1 MKKFS
6 VLFMASG
13 RNMGLTFNLSRL
25 AIALKEIGHKVVT
38 VSELGE
44 EEKGLAEELKRKGI
58 AHYTFYGLD
67 ALSLKNTV
75 KAARTIGKIAD
86 YENVDVVHVQ
96 GMRQL
101 IVAFLASRIFSPGKK
116 VAIVAS
122 THSILAGTPYE
133 KATLFIESLLLNL
146 CADLAMPVSKLLA
159 NRLIDCGLIRNKVV
173 VVYNGIDS
181 KLVEETLCKDHDDR
195 SLLLGKVKF
204 SSDILIGYF
213 ARLVPNKG
221 HEYLIDAISKVS
233 KDHPNVK
240 LLIGGDGP
248 LKHELKSLSKQL
260 GVEEKVVFV
269 GKIEHKTVYKL
280 LKRVD
285 IYVFPSSAELFPYA
299 ILEAMAAGKPI
310 VSTHIGGVPEII
322 KNGETGFLVP
332 PKDQDKLA
340 DGIRKLIEKPK
351 EAEQMGR
358 NGRKLIEEKFTLGKI
373 ADDLTKC
380 YEISIRRK
388 HR

>member
-1 MKKFS
+1 MKKFN
-6 VLFMASG
+6 VLFIASG
-13 RNMGLTFNLSRL
+13 RNMGLTFNLTRL
-25 AIALKEIGHKVVT
+25 AVALKAIGHKVVAI
-38 VSELGE
+38 SELGE

-58 AHYTFYGLD
+58 THYTFYGLD
-67 ALSLKNTV
+67 TLSLKSSI

-86 YENVDVVHVQ
+86 YENVDIVHAQ
-96 GMRQL
+96 GIRQL
-101 IVAFLASRIFSPGKK
+101 IVAFLASRIFSPRKK
-116 VAIVAS
+116 IAIVAS
-122 THSILAGTPYE
+122 THTTLAGTPYE

-146 CADLAMPVSKLLA
+146 CADLAMPVSKLVA
-159 NRLIDCGLIRNKVV
+159 NRLIECGLIRNKVV

-181 KLVEETLCKDHDDR
+181 QLVEETLCKDHDR
-195 SLLLGKVKF
+195 SLLLGKIKF
-204 SSDILIGYF
+204 SSDIVIGYF

-221 HEYLIDAISKVS
+221 HQYLIDAISKVS

-269 GKIEHKTVYKL
+269 GKIEHEAVYRL
-280 LKRVD
+280 LKCVD

-310 VSTHIGGVPEII
+310 VSTPVGGVPEVI
-322 KNGETGFLVP
+322 KNGETGLLVP

-358 NGRKLIEEKFTLGKI
+358 RSRKLIEEKFTLRKI
-373 ADDLTKC
+373 AGDLTKC